1 MNQGLITIFLARA
14 YRKVSRNNPRAV
26 LATGAKHFPCH
37 PVQVPPKAALTCASL
52 GIRFQ
57 MIVVDI

>member
-26 LATGAKHFPCH
+26 LATGAKHFPWH
-37 PVQVPPKAALTCASL
+37 PVQVPPEAALTCATL

-57 MIVVDI
+57 MPVDF